1 MAVTEAED
9 EHITLYQVKRGW
21 RVAMSIYTVVLGFS
35 LMYRSRVS
43 FQFWPR
49 LFSELGVQCSSLSRQ
64 FGQASWIQVSEGRAS
79 S

>member
-1 MAVTEAED
+1 
-9 EHITLYQVKRGW
+9 
-21 RVAMSIYTVVLGFS
+21 MSIYTVVLGFS

-49 LFSELGVQCSSLSRQ
+49 LFSELGVQCTSLSRQ